1 MIYVLHLI
9 GLAPE
14 DSAAWPVVFDAP
26 GGLWPILAG
35 TLTGHVH
42 TQLMQ
47 QSGNR
52 NSYLILEFWESEV
65 AYFRAQESPQA
76 QAFHQW
82 LLRSTRSYQKIG
94 VFRFL
99 RDGKSPCRRLHEREM
114 PRQHQ
119 DEFKDDASF
128 PDNRKQSS
136 QTGKDAEGSN
146 MTDNTGEDSQARYS
160 LDDGIEVLEL
170 WPRAQDRLR
179 DAGIDCISDLVKLD
193 EDKLQ
198 NMGLTPEWIE
208 DTKETLGKL
217 GLRLGT

>member
-1 MIYVLHLI
+1 
-9 GLAPE
+9 
-14 DSAAWPVVFDAP
+14 
-26 GGLWPILAG
+26 
-35 TLTGHVH
+35 
-42 TQLMQ
+42 
-47 QSGNR
+47 
-52 NSYLILEFWESEV
+52 
-65 AYFRAQESPQA
+65 
-76 QAFHQW
+76 
-82 LLRSTRSYQKIG
+82 
-94 VFRFL
+94 
-99 RDGKSPCRRLHEREM
+99 
-114 PRQHQ
+114 
-119 DEFKDDASF
+119 
-128 PDNRKQSS
+128 
-136 QTGKDAEGSN
+136 